1 MLRARMSTVRG
12 LLAGLVLL
20 LPSASSALNLPVTW
34 TTDNTLGVNQVA
46 LTVRLQCSGFLCSL
60 IGFGSAYQQT
70 QTSQL
75 TGGGTGSLDDVAATI
90 GLDNFS
96 AAGSNVTFTGVPIF
110 GNVNAFNISV
120 DMITAAI
127 GSIPGWDLPQN
138 GQSIATTLSGGQWSA
153 YAETDNGTI
162 PEINI
167 GPLAITSPGTLI
179 ELGPDGFGNP
189 QFELHDLRG
198 AFDFLTATSIS
209 GVTIRST
216 FRATFTLNLRGV
228 GVIPEPGTFALLGG
242 GLLAFGGAALRRR
255 RNG

>member
-1 MLRARMSTVRG
+1 MLRARTSTVRG

-34 TTDNTLGVNQVA
+34 TTDNTLGPNNVS
-46 LTVRLQCSGFLCSL
+46 LTVRLECSGSLCGVV
-60 IGFGSAYQQT
+60 GFGSPYQQA

-75 TGGGTGSLDDVAATI
+75 AGGGTGSLDDVAETI
-90 GLDNFS
+90 AVDNFL
-96 AAGSNVTFTGVPIF
+96 AYGSNVTFTGIPVF
-110 GNVNAFNISV
+110 GNVNVSAIEVSLL
-120 DMITAAI
+120 AAVI

-138 GQSIATTLSGGQWSA
+138 GQSIPTTLPGAQWYA
-153 YAETDNGTI
+153 YAETDNAQI
-162 PEINI
+162 PIIE
-167 GPLAITSPGTLI
+167 ITSVGLSTPGTLI

-198 AFDFLTATSIS
+198 AFDFLTATSVS